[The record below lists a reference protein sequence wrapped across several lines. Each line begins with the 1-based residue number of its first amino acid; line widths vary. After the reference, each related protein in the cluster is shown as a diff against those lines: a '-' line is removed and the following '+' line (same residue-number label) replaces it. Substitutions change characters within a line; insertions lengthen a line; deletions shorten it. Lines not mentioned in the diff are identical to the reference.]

1 MIPIKIS
8 VTESPNFSTGAEV
21 VYAANQP
28 EYYPLPT
35 IRFPEG
41 LVVSKWEPTLEERER
56 INNGGSIYL
65 GLMTFNSPLQ
75 PILLGTLPEDIVG

>member
-1 MIPIKIS
+1 MIPVKIS
-8 VTESPNFSTGAEV
+8 VTESPNFSSGQEV

-41 LVVSKWEPTLEERER
+41 LVVSKWELTLEERER
-56 INNGGSIYL
+56 VNNGGSIYL
-65 GLMTFNSPLQ
+65 GVSTFNAPLQ
-75 PILLGTLPEDIVG
+75 PLLVGTLPEDIVG